1 MNMSIL
7 KEIARIVEERSG
19 IITYERSIYR
29 ILQAIK
35 MTNDIWEIVS
45 IAEEPLPLVTETIN
59 VLKERGFV
67 KINNGIYLTE
77 NGKKLLQ
84 DLEVEDLIEYKCKTC
99 NGKGIDLE
107 QFKNLYEEFLEIQKN
122 RPEPVREYDQGYI
135 TPISTVARVVFA
147 TSRGD
152 IKNKDVIILGDD
164 DLVSIAVALTNLAKR
179 VVVLDID
186 KRLIDFIKN
195 VSNDYNLD
203 IEAFVFDLRE
213 PLPDEYVKNF
223 DTFITDPPETLPGFK
238 AFISKGLVTLKGER
252 CAGYFGLTRVES
264 SLNKWLEFQK
274 YLIESNVVITD
285 IIKDFSEYVNWGFV
299 EETKAWKLIPYKK
312 KPDTYWYKSYLFRI
326 ETLRG
331 YKAENSRISD
341 EAFYQ
346 DVEGSCT

>member
-1 MNMSIL
+1 MDVL
-7 KEIARIVEERSG
+7 KEIARIVEEKSG
-19 IITYERSIYR
+19 IITYERSIYK

-35 MTNDIWEIVS
+35 TTSDIWQITS
-45 IAEEPLPLVTETIN
+45 IAEEPLPLVTEAIN
-59 VLKERGFV
+59 ILKEKGLV
-67 KINNGIYLTE
+67 KIDNGIFLTDT
-77 NGKKLLQ
+77 GK
-84 DLEVEDLIEYKCKTC
+84 ELIEKLNIEEFVDYKCKCC
-99 NGKGIDLE
+99 NGKGIDIE
-107 QFKNLYEEFLEIQKN
+107 DFKNLYEEFLEIQKN
-122 RPEPVREYDQGYI
+122 RPEPIRDYDQGYI
-135 TPISTVARVVFA
+135 TPISTISRVIFA

-152 IKNKDVIILGDD
+152 VKNKDIIILGDD
-164 DLVSIAVALTNLAKR
+164 DLVSIAAALTNLPKR

-195 VSNDYNLD
+195 VSKDYGLD
-203 IEAFVFDLRE
+203 IEAIVFDLRE
-213 PLPDEYVKNF
+213 PLPDEYVKRF
-223 DTFITDPPETLPGFK
+223 DTFITDPPETMPGFK

-274 YLIESNVVITD
+274 YLILSNVVITD
-285 IIKDFSEYVNWGFV
+285 IIKDFSEYVNWEFV
-299 EETKAWKLIPYKK
+299 EETRAWKLIPYKK

-331 YKAENSRISD
+331 YKAENVRIAD